1 MKDEAYAAERSGLKA
16 KAMDL
21 GAGAMAVLRP
31 ALKEAMALSAYQWT
45 VLALLTATF
54 LLVAL
59 SYGGIRAEFA
69 AMKQDNPSV
78 SSPDLAAIRTEFS
91 DMKAGVTQTLADMKA
106 SLDQSMTKIGAK
118 LDPSQQAK
126 PPAAAPA
133 PKPSPKPRP

>member
-1 MKDEAYAAERSGLKA
+1 MTDETYATGRSGLKA

-31 ALKEAMALSAYQWT
+31 ALKEAMAWSAYQWT

-69 AMKQDNPSV
+69 AMQQNNPSA
-78 SSPDLAAIRTEFS
+78 SSPDLAAIRTELS

-106 SLDQSMTKIGAK
+106 SLDQSVTKIGAK
-118 LDPSQQAK
+118 LDSGQQAK

>member
-1 MKDEAYAAERSGLKA
+1 MKDEAYAERSGLKA

-31 ALKEAMALSAYQWT
+31 ALKEAMAWSAYQWT